1 MRLTVCTQTNEV
13 KTFNFSLHFAKRTHM
28 VVSFNADA
36 RAESRALKRAREAL
50 DQAPI
55 PNGVRAAVFVAPGDE
70 IPGVSSE
77 GGGFLRGHGTRAVT
91 IANGDNDDNDDDDA
105 PRTLVSTTA
114 GVVERVNKLVSVRP
128 LRSRYGPE
136 TGDVVLGRV
145 KSIAGKRWKLD
156 INARQEGVLQLS
168 AVHLPGNV
176 QRRRNDVDELN
187 MRGLYAEDDVVSAE
201 VQSVYSD
208 GAAALHT
215 RSLKYGALKRGQL
228 VCVTA
233 NLIKRLPQHFHRLKM
248 DEYDGDA
255 GDVLVSG
262 ANDVE
267 VLLGC
272 NGFVWVGAPSA
283 ATAPRETE
291 IRREPSATTD
301 NATDD
306 DSAMHPAQRE
316 NVSRIANAIR
326 ALAELFLTIS
336 PTSILDVFKASKEW
350 GVEVKD
356 MLSQGFLTRVL
367 EREVERRVAEDS

>member
-1 MRLTVCTQTNEV
+1 MQTNKCEV
-13 KTFNFSLHFAKRTHM
+13 KKLSLAHFSLHFAKRTHM

-255 GDVLVSG
+255 DDVLVSG

-291 IRREPSATTD
+291 IRREPSAATD
-301 NATDD
+301 NATEN

>member
-1 MRLTVCTQTNEV
+1 MRKSVHTSHLDALQREAH
-13 KTFNFSLHFAKRTHM
+13 LPM
-28 VVSFNADA
+28 VSFNADA

-70 IPGVSSE
+70 IPGVSIE
-77 GGGFLRGHGTRAVT
+77 GGGFLRGHGTRTVT
-91 IANGDNDDNDDDDA
+91 IANSDDNDDDET

-248 DEYDGDA
+248 DEFDGDA

-291 IRREPSATTD
+291 IRREPSAAPD
-301 NATDD
+301 NAPDD
-306 DSAMHPAQRE
+306 VSAMHPAQRE

-367 EREVERRVAEDS
+367 EREVERRVAEEA